1 MIISVK
7 EIRNFLINVAIALLV
22 GYLSSVLVKII
33 SGSDM
38 QMLYSALTK
47 PSFAPPGII
56 FPIVWTILYIFMGTS
71 SYLIL
76 RKGSN
81 VPRVVDAMFYY
92 GLQLGLNFTWSILF
106 FGFGLRFTAMICLV
120 LLIAVVVIMI
130 MKFSRINKKAGY
142 LNLVQLVWLVYAG
155 FLNYF
160 IWLINS

>member
-7 EIRNFLINVAIALLV
+7 EIRNFLINVAIPLV
-22 GYLSSVLVKII
+22 IGYLSSVIVKII

-38 QMLYSALTK
+38 QTLYAALIK
-47 PSFAPPGII
+47 PSFAPPGFI
-56 FPIVWTILYIFMGTS
+56 FPVVWTILYILIGTS

-76 RKGSN
+76 RKGNN

-92 GLQLGLNFTWSILF
+92 GLQLGLNFAWSILF
-106 FGFGLRFTAMICLV
+106 FGFGLRFTAMICIL

-155 FLNYF
+155 FINYF

>member
-1 MIISVK
+1 
-7 EIRNFLINVAIALLV
+7 
-22 GYLSSVLVKII
+22 
-33 SGSDM
+33 M

-142 LNLVQLVWLVYAG
+142 LNLVQLIWLVYAG

>member
-142 LNLVQLVWLVYAG
+142 LNLVQLIWLVYAG

>member
-1 MIISVK
+1 M
-7 EIRNFLINVAIALLV
+7 
-22 GYLSSVLVKII
+22 

-142 LNLVQLVWLVYAG
+142 LNLVQLIWLVYAG

>member
-7 EIRNFLINVAIALLV
+7 EIRNFLINVVIALLV

-142 LNLVQLVWLVYAG
+142 LNLVQLIWLVYAG

>member
-1 MIISVK
+1 LIISVK

-92 GLQLGLNFTWSILF
+92 GLQRGLNLSWRIPF

-142 LNLVQLVWLVYAG
+142 LNLVQLIWLVYAG

>member
-1 MIISVK
+1 V
-7 EIRNFLINVAIALLV
+7 IALLV

-142 LNLVQLVWLVYAG
+142 LNLVQLIWLVYAG